1 MGDRSY
7 KTRPARSPIET
18 LLHVVGMLCKDSYST
33 YCNASAVYH
42 RACIQPASNYQQHLR
57 IIEPGYYSPLILALV
72 R

>member
-33 YCNASAVYH
+33 YCDASAVYH
-42 RACIQPASNYQQHLR
+42 RACIQPASNYNNTC
-57 IIEPGYYSPLILALV
+57 G
-72 R
+72 